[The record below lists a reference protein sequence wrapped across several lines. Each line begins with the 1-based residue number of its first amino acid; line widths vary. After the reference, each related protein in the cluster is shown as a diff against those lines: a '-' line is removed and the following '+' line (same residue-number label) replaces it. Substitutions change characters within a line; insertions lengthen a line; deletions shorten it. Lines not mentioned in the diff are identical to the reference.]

1 MGIRVNQGY
10 VIVSSV
16 HIGES
21 EIVLGV
27 NTNAPSQYVT
37 WMCNNHSDYY
47 WGHYFS
53 DGFAAEKDLIARA
66 QQEIRFI
73 EQQRGGQS
81 EKAKTVKDR
90 GRER

>member
-1 MGIRVNQGY
+1 MEIRVNQGY

-27 NTNAPSQYVT
+27 NMNAPSQYVT

-53 DGFAAEKDLIARA
+53 DELAAEKDLIARV
-66 QQEIRFI
+66 QQEIRYV

-81 EKAKTVKDR
+81 EKTKFVKDR
-90 GRER
+90 GHER